1 MDWITSYLLT
11 LILKTLG
18 RNSTACFY
26 QDAPSKNMLSVGKH
40 ILRGSPKVISRYL
53 ISPTPLFHL
62 TVSSKNVILC
72 NCSWSRTSMERLL
85 SLCSIIS
92 SRVRE
97 WSDLWTLVSSL
108 AIGWIGDLCY
118 MVKIKSNEYLPDGN
132 IWNKIIALLLKVR
145 LWRRGAPVLFLL
157 WWARRHFTSLKYRFH
172 KYILINNNCESCH
185 ITDF

>member
-72 NCSWSRTSMERLL
+72 NRSWSGMAVAVAGSAFGLRYTPSLL
-85 SLCSIIS
+85 YSVLAAAAGC
-92 SRVRE
+92 
-97 WSDLWTLVSSL
+97 SSL
-108 AIGWIGDLCY
+108 SAYSPSKPYCRGLLTHPADTENIVILFGSVND
-118 MVKIKSNEYLPDGN
+118 KSNVSWSKTTPYYVS
-132 IWNKIIALLLKVR
+132 KK
-145 LWRRGAPVLFLL
+145 
-157 WWARRHFTSLKYRFH
+157 
-172 KYILINNNCESCH
+172 
-185 ITDF
+185 

>member
-1 MDWITSYLLT
+1 MDRITSYLLT

-72 NCSWSRTSMERLL
+72 NRSWSGMAVAVAWRWRWR
-85 SLCSIIS
+85 CS
-92 SRVRE
+92 
-97 WSDLWTLVSSL
+97 SDGGKGSQWL
-108 AIGWIGDLCY
+108 
-118 MVKIKSNEYLPDGN
+118 IKSGTCDSIYKWSMVFSELTTINLHN
-132 IWNKIIALLLKVR
+132 LLIF
-145 LWRRGAPVLFLL
+145 PLF
-157 WWARRHFTSLKYRFH
+157 
-172 KYILINNNCESCH
+172 
-185 ITDF
+185 